1 MSLIV
6 PSWFKGRQ
14 GTAEPAGEDTYRL
27 RGPNLREAYISIRR
41 GEDGRYTGALR
52 FAPDGPDADVTRPI
66 LENPYEAW
74 EAAFELYR
82 TAVVV

>member
-14 GTAEPAGEDTYRL
+14 GTTEPAGEDTYRL
-27 RGPNLREAYISIRR
+27 SGPNLREGYVSIRR
-41 GEDGRYTGALR
+41 AENGRYVATLR
-52 FAPDGPDADVTRPI
+52 FTPDGPDAEVTRPI
-66 LENPYEAW
+66 LDSPYDAW

-82 TAVVV
+82 NRMII